1 MLPWGS
7 RLTSRNNTC
16 SYDIPSSGHSTD
28 RCRSS
33 PGPYQTGTDCP
44 RRLWQLSHWTV
55 LSPGSTRSCK
65 HQLKVAPPPPPPPQ
79 KKKITPFCW
88 YFCIYLFYVFVS
100 DPSKWQSNQ
109 QTLVTSKEA
118 IRNSVDSILLIRPQ
132 VSSKLSQ
139 TGSYEANKPKVCNKK
154 WVLSTVW
161 SFSVRMLLLDIWSR
175 SNFWVTAH
183 TSWVLKSAKR
193 SVVYQGLAYLQT
205 NQSHFCYKCW
215 LQSLDM
221 TLLEWF
227 WRYLWPKATLYMS
240 QEFPTVSFGYYPSV
254 FNRHDCGH

>member
-16 SYDIPSSGHSTD
+16 SYAIQSSGHNTD

-55 LSPGSTRSCK
+55 LSSGSTRSCK
-65 HQLKVAPPPPPPPQ
+65 HQLKVAPPPPPP
-79 KKKITPFCW
+79 TSH
-88 YFCIYLFYVFVS
+88 LFVDTFVFICFMFFVS

-154 WVLSTVW
+154 WVLSTV
-161 SFSVRMLLLDIWSR
+161 I
-175 SNFWVTAH
+175 
-183 TSWVLKSAKR
+183 
-193 SVVYQGLAYLQT
+193 LQCT
-205 NQSHFCYKCW
+205 YAPF
-215 LQSLDM
+215 
-221 TLLEWF
+221 
-227 WRYLWPKATLYMS
+227 
-240 QEFPTVSFGYYPSV
+240 
-254 FNRHDCGH
+254 RHLI